1 MYKKS
6 ESSSGK
12 PRSKSGPEGFGGK
25 DKGGKGKPFQYK
37 GDGKPGDK
45 PFKRNTTS
53 FGKSESADG
62 RKPSFRKSDTNEPF
76 KRNADK
82 PFTPRG
88 ASDKPY
94 DRKPRPTGD
103 RHEPWDDSKS
113 GKPTFEKTDG
123 PKPFPKRDGPRPFP
137 KKDGGDFKKDGADR
151 PYKKSSDS
159 KPGGRPGKY
168 DKDGGKPSFKE
179 KREFKPYQKDTKEGI
194 KPRIE
199 DKKFTPKSDIT
210 LNKVFIKDTDRERT
224 PKKRTEKSDEK
235 RPFKRPDGK
244 PAPFERRKLKPAGEI
259 PEPVEP
265 KKKRRRDEEEEEE
278 EVVMKEEEMP
288 LNKYIAHCGVCSR
301 RDAVELV
308 KEGKVKV
315 NGQLIT
321 DPGHKIMPDD
331 VVMLG
336 DKKLTVQKGLVY
348 ILLNKP
354 KDYITT
360 NDDPQGRRTVMD
372 LLVGAD
378 AERLFPVG
386 RLDRNTTGLLL
397 ITNDGD
403 LTQKLAHPSYKVKK
417 IYQATLDK
425 PLTKADSEKII
436 NGVTLED
443 GVAHVDTLAY
453 LESKNELG
461 LEIHSG
467 RNRIVRRIFEHLGY
481 EVVKLDRVMYGGLTK
496 KNLPRGKWRY
506 LNEREIVLLKHFKS

>member
-6 ESSSGK
+6 ESSEGK
-12 PRSKSGPEGFGGK
+12 PYRKSNPEGFDRK
-25 DKGGKGKPFQYK
+25 DKGEKGNPFKFK
-37 GDGKPGDK
+37 GDGKTGDK
-45 PFKRNTTS
+45 PFKRNKTS
-53 FGKSESADG
+53 FGSSEGRPPRDG
-62 RKPSFRKSDTNEPF
+62 DSF
-76 KRNADK
+76 KRN
-82 PFTPRG
+82 
-88 ASDKPY
+88 SDKPY
-94 DRKPRPTGD
+94 SGRPSGGADRPYDKDRKPRPSGD
-103 RHEPWDDSKS
+103 RFGANGDK
-113 GKPTFEKTDG
+113 KPFEKTDG
-123 PKPFPKRDGPRPFP
+123 PKPFPKREGPRPFP
-137 KKDGGDFKKDGADR
+137 KKDDRSFGEKSDR
-151 PYKKSSDS
+151 PYKKSADS
-159 KPGGRPGKY
+159 RDDRGPRKFDKRDGKPA
-168 DKDGGKPSFKE
+168 GGKSFGD

-210 LNKVFIKDTDRERT
+210 LNKVFLKDSDKERT

-235 RPFKRPDGK
+235 RPFKRADGK

-265 KKKRRRDEEEEEE
+265 KKKRRREEEEEE
-278 EVVMKEEEMP
+278 EEEIKTEEMP

-315 NGQLIT
+315 NDELVT

-331 VVMLG
+331 VVTLG

-403 LTQKLAHPSYKVKK
+403 LTQKMAHPSYKVKK

-461 LEIHSG
+461 IEIHSG

-496 KNLPRGKWRY
+496 KNIPRGKWRY